1 MSKCG
6 RTALVIVLGLLA
18 GAFALA
24 QEKRD
29 FADYKEMRAYL
40 GELFQ
45 QKKYAEAAALLESVL
60 DRYPANVVANTFNLA
75 AARVYL
81 GQNDRAVE
89 ALEEGL
95 RRGVFYGL
103 WDFIAEFWDPIR
115 ETPRFQA
122 FLKAN
127 RAKVDEASGKALL
140 LTDVVTP
147 EGYDPA
153 RKYPLFIALHGGGE
167 TMAELE
173 PLWTSPRLKSEFIT
187 LYVQSTQ
194 VASMTGFHWQDAS
207 QTQRDV
213 EAAYKKVL
221 AQYPVDTG
229 RVLIGGFSSGGYGA
243 MVTAFAD
250 LFPVRGFV
258 ALCPSVP
265 ESLSD
270 DDLLAAKARG
280 LRGTLL
286 TTELDHRVEA
296 QRALAERMAKL
307 GLKVEF
313 HQTPNIGHWF
323 PEDFGARLDRAIG
336 LILAEAPAA
345 KR

>member
-1 MSKCG
+1 MKE
-6 RTALVIVLGLLA
+6 RWAVVVIVLGLVSGAVRA
-18 GAFALA
+18 G
-24 QEKRD
+24 QEKKE

-40 GELFQ
+40 GQLFE
-45 QKKYAEAAALLESVL
+45 QKKFAEAAALLENVL
-60 DRYPANVVANTFNLA
+60 DRYPANVMANTFNLA
-75 AARVYL
+75 AARVNL
-81 GQNDRAVE
+81 GQNAKAVD
-89 ALEEGL
+89 ALEDGL
-95 RRGVFYGL
+95 RRGCFYGL
-103 WDFIAEFWDPIR
+103 WDFNAEFWNPLR
-115 ETPRFQA
+115 GTPRFEA

-127 RAKVDEASGKALL
+127 RAKVDEASGKAVL
-140 LTDVVTP
+140 LTEVVTP

-153 RKYPLFIALHGGGE
+153 RRYPLFIALHGGGE
-167 TMAELE
+167 SMADLK
-173 PLWTSPRLKSEFIT
+173 PLWTSSRLRSEFIT

-207 QTQRDV
+207 LTRRDV

-221 AQYPVDTG
+221 AEYPIDTS

-250 LFPVRGFV
+250 PFPVRGFV

-270 DDLLAAKARG
+270 DDILAAKARG

-307 GLKVEF
+307 GLAVEF

-323 PEDFGARLDRAIG
+323 PEDFAARLDRAIG
-336 LILAEAPAA
+336 LILAGGEEP
-345 KR
+345 RR